1 MQRRQMLL
9 GGVAAATWG
18 TATHANG
25 AFFTGHPDHITD
37 WKAIHFSPS
46 EFASKGNG
54 MLHISK
60 AMVANLDRVRAAVR
74 HPIRIT
80 SGYRDPAH
88 NRRVG
93 GAKFSRHV
101 VGDAVDINL
110 AGLSAQQRHVLMWHL
125 LENGFTSFGS
135 YTRSPNM
142 LHADMRPNAR
152 RWHHGSGAHPAW
164 FTRALTD
171 WGWQRDVGITLTPS
185 HPS

>member
-1 MQRRQMLL
+1 MAVKGVLHGRPFCICPTCICPTANPPRRRPLEDRHRPAGMTPLRNLRSKSGRDVLPNEDQKN
-9 GGVAAATWG
+9 AET
-18 TATHANG
+18 
-25 AFFTGHPDHITD
+25 TD
-37 WKAIHFSPS
+37 VIGRCCCRHL
-46 EFASKGNG
+46 GNG
-54 MLHISK
+54 HTCQW
-60 AMVANLDRVRAAVR
+60 R
-74 HPIRIT
+74 
-80 SGYRDPAH
+80 
-88 NRRVG
+88 
-93 GAKFSRHV
+93 
-101 VGDAVDINL
+101 NL